1 MTQKKKKKE
10 RGKDSTGLC
19 ENRGARSPTLVMSP
33 VPLPITDMDDTGK
46 VWKNYP
52 AFSPLLTFADVPL
65 VDRRGH
71 TTRTQQQQKVK
82 FSLSLTYL
90 N

>member
-1 MTQKKKKKE
+1 
-10 RGKDSTGLC
+10 
-19 ENRGARSPTLVMSP
+19 MSP